1 MGRGPQVWGG
11 LWFGKVGG
19 GRAAHGGA
27 RSSRSRR
34 GRREGGE
41 GREGCGV
48 VSPFVGEVEG

>member
-1 MGRGPQVWGG
+1 MWGG

-19 GRAAHGGA
+19 CRAAHGGA
-27 RSSRSRR
+27 RSSPDVGE